1 MQTVD
6 QYAAAVV
13 EKYRVE
19 AETGPAAH
27 RAADEIMP
35 LLQQWGGKYLQ
46 GITLSGA
53 YAQNTAVRLSSDV
66 DVLIELRPVAGK
78 RMGEIFW
85 SLFECLSDKGLRPRA
100 GNVTIGVEVREQ
112 RVDLI
117 PACREGKGDILF
129 NKRAEA
135 ELRTE
140 VAKHVHLLA
149 NSGRQQEICAL
160 KIWRE
165 RHRLDFPSLYL
176 ALTVLKALENERF
189 GQLADNVMAV
199 LRYIA
204 HGFEKLA
211 VVDPANEENVVSD
224 DLSSGEKTVIA
235 RAAREAL
242 YENEWS
248 KLIW

>member
-1 MQTVD
+1 
-6 QYAAAVV
+6 
-13 EKYRVE
+13 
-19 AETGPAAH
+19 
-27 RAADEIMP
+27 
-35 LLQQWGGKYLQ
+35 
-46 GITLSGA
+46 
-53 YAQNTAVRLSSDV
+53 
-66 DVLIELRPVAGK
+66 
-78 RMGEIFW
+78 
-85 SLFECLSDKGLRPRA
+85 
-100 GNVTIGVEVREQ
+100 
-112 RVDLI
+112 VDLI